1 MKKPYYKSILLY
13 LQILFGGV
21 LLLFT
26 IATAIDYS
34 RDVALGYTL
43 SFLILLGYAFT
54 LYKSFKM
61 WENER
66 VGVAYFLTI
75 AGFLILTFSQMVN
88 CANSV
93 VIHFH
98 Q

>member
-1 MKKPYYKSILLY
+1 MKRPYYKSILLY
-13 LQILFGGV
+13 LQILFGGI

-26 IATAIDYS
+26 IATVADYS

-43 SFLILLGYAFT
+43 SFLILLVYAFT

-61 WENER
+61 WEKER
-66 VGVAYFLTI
+66 VGLAYFLTV
-75 AGFLILTFSQMVN
+75 AGFLILTFSQIVN

-93 VIHFH
+93 VINFH
-98 Q
+98 